1 MDFGQGNM
9 KIENELGSGA
19 FGKVYSGYLKSN
31 GLKIAVK
38 RLNKKKMREYG
49 EYLFNALKKELECMA
64 KCNCENSVRLYKH
77 IETANNFNIIM
88 ELCDGDLSKEL
99 EKKPEGFNVEE
110 VRYIMSQLNNVF
122 KKMQE
127 NKIIHR
133 DLKLGNILIK
143 YTDETK
149 TKFIPK
155 LCDYG
160 FSKQLNGQETHT
172 MLGTPATMAPEVMSD
187 NYYDARADLWSIGV
201 IIYQLHFKSLPFP
214 GKEAK
219 EIYAK
224 IKNKHKYKQP
234 EDPDLRDLIN
244 RLLVED
250 RDKRITWEEYFK
262 HPFFKGCSNEK
273 ENEEEKNIIKDKEN
287 DKTIYIGEGKRYI
300 YEKDFDIGFKSDI
313 YKCYIAL
320 DTKHKKKVIIKTY
333 KLDFINSHLYYY
345 RKEYSLIKL
354 FGGNDCFLKLVG
366 LGNQKNFFVFDYVD
380 CEILPNYIIHNKLDE
395 KKLQILNKELLEK
408 VFNHCDINLKY
419 FIFISIYSF
428 AITNE
433 GKPIIF
439 DFGLNRYLLQV
450 DEVKQYYIPNEMEIV
465 NSLFPLKTNIMNY
478 GITLLKCFYGNNFKI
493 KISGDEII
501 LPECDNMS
509 DDFKKFLSK
518 CLMKNIN
525 KRNSWLELKQDKFIK
540 NLSLSDVNNESLK
553 EDKEHKGDTLI
564 NDKILKGIFRSLDTK
579 YDLINKYY
587 DSIEINDNTPYVKQ
601 MECFLIL
608 ILFEQLTIF
617 HILSK
622 NKENKI
628 NDSKKELSFISINK
642 TDASEFKIN
651 FVNPL
656 LKNMKIFNNQELIN
670 EFIKKLQSH
679 ITKLKE
685 ISLKFHKIT
694 KSEYFKG
701 NYQNFLE
708 KFSNIIIDKDFRDY
722 FLYLTEEANND
733 WLEKKYEKV
742 KIKAPIAEY
751 LSETVVL
758 IIICIM
764 DIEKGKIFFNLEEY
778 LKKFDEIFKDEDE
791 NNIEVSCIKLS
802 KGKEKYIL
810 VSFIG
815 LLLKYLINVVP
826 INKIDFNKNK
836 ASLKKL
842 LDIYQKLM
850 KTLVKE
856 K

>member
-1 MDFGQGNM
+1 M
-9 KIENELGSGA
+9 
-19 FGKVYSGYLKSN
+19 
-31 GLKIAVK
+31 
-38 RLNKKKMREYG
+38 
-49 EYLFNALKKELECMA
+49 
-64 KCNCENSVRLYKH
+64 
-77 IETANNFNIIM
+77 
-88 ELCDGDLSKEL
+88 
-99 EKKPEGFNVEE
+99 
-110 VRYIMSQLNNVF
+110 
-122 KKMQE
+122 
-127 NKIIHR
+127 
-133 DLKLGNILIK
+133 
-143 YTDETK
+143 
-149 TKFIPK
+149 
-155 LCDYG
+155 
-160 FSKQLNGQETHT
+160 
-172 MLGTPATMAPEVMSD
+172 
-187 NYYDARADLWSIGV
+187 
-201 IIYQLHFKSLPFP
+201 
-214 GKEAK
+214 
-219 EIYAK
+219 
-224 IKNKHKYKQP
+224 
-234 EDPDLRDLIN
+234 
-244 RLLVED
+244 
-250 RDKRITWEEYFK
+250 
-262 HPFFKGCSNEK
+262 
-273 ENEEEKNIIKDKEN
+273 
-287 DKTIYIGEGKRYI
+287 
-300 YEKDFDIGFKSDI
+300 
-313 YKCYIAL
+313 
-320 DTKHKKKVIIKTY
+320 
-333 KLDFINSHLYYY
+333 
-345 RKEYSLIKL
+345 
-354 FGGNDCFLKLVG
+354 
-366 LGNQKNFFVFDYVD
+366 
-380 CEILPNYIIHNKLDE
+380 
-395 KKLQILNKELLEK
+395 
-408 VFNHCDINLKY
+408 
-419 FIFISIYSF
+419 
-428 AITNE
+428 
-433 GKPIIF
+433 
-439 DFGLNRYLLQV
+439 
-450 DEVKQYYIPNEMEIV
+450 
-465 NSLFPLKTNIMNY
+465 
-478 GITLLKCFYGNNFKI
+478 
-493 KISGDEII
+493 
-501 LPECDNMS
+501 
-509 DDFKKFLSK
+509 
-518 CLMKNIN
+518 
-525 KRNSWLELKQDKFIK
+525 
-540 NLSLSDVNNESLK
+540 K

-564 NDKILKGIFRSLDTK
+564 NNKILKGIFRSLDTK